1 MQLEMY
7 LSEIEG
13 RLLSI
18 NKRRKSYPNLKK
30 DERDALHSFISDDE
44 LIIKP
49 ADKGS
54 AIVVA
59 SKYDYLLKAKIQL
72 NNTKVYEKWSNSL

>member
-1 MQLEMY
+1 MVCLHLLY
-7 LSEIEG
+7 ISS

-30 DERDALHSFISDDE
+30 DERDALHSLIGDDE

-72 NNTKVYEKWSNSL
+72 HNTKVYEKWSNSL